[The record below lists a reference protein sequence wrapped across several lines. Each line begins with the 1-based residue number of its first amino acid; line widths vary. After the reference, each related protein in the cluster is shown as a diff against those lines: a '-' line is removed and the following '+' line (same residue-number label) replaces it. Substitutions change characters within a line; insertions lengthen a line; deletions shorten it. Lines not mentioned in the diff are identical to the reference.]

1 MTVSSDSAA
10 RPRIADNAFVAPNAS
25 VTGDVTMGDRSSV
38 WFSSTVRANGA
49 PVTLGVGTDV
59 QDNCLVDSE
68 LGFSAVLSD
77 HVSMGHGATVHG
89 SVIQHH
95 VLIAMN
101 ATVMLG
107 CTIGT
112 GSIVAA
118 NATVP
123 PGTTIPPRSLV
134 VGAEGRVLRTVSDEE
149 YERIVSTSEH
159 YMQLAREYREGIG
172 SRSDL

>member
-1 MTVSSDSAA
+1 MTVTGDSGA
-10 RPRIADNAFVAPNAS
+10 RPRFADNAFVAPNAS

-68 LGFSAVLSD
+68 LGFSAVLGD

-89 SVIQHH
+89 SVIEHH

-112 GSIVAA
+112 GSIVGA
-118 NATVP
+118 NSTVP

-134 VGAEGRVLRTVSDEE
+134 VGVEGRVLRTVSDEE